1 MAGEW
6 LKFESNLPEKPEVLA
21 ITASMGW
28 DDPDLTVGK
37 LMRLFRWFDQHTTDG
52 NAKAVTPA
60 LLDRMLGVP
69 GFSAAVARVGW
80 LIVSDAGLALNNFDK
95 HNGQSAKS
103 RSETAKRVANHR
115 AKKAGE
121 TPEVTEEGGYQRLSI
136 PRPIRAAVLARDGNA
151 CVYCNRKDGEYG
163 LGETKRDG
171 FMCMDHIIPTS
182 RGGTDDVQNLV
193 TACTPCN
200 QFKSDRTPEEC
211 GLAWPEHDGK
221 RLGNAK
227 HVTDALAR
235 EEKRR
240 EEEIQ
245 EPSVL
250 GAEAP
255 PSTPYRVPKCPTDE
269 LVALYHRHLPAL
281 PAVEVMNDGRK
292 RSLTARWRDVCG
304 DGKFDKAAGL
314 DWFSWF
320 FERVAGSDFLMG
332 RTAGKS
338 GQHWRADFDFL
349 TTPSKFVKV
358 VEGRYH
364 QGASA

>member
-1 MAGEW
+1 M
-6 LKFESNLPEKPEVLA
+6 LA

-52 NAKAVTPA
+52 NAACVTSA
-60 LLDRMLGVP
+60 LLDRVIGVT
-69 GFSAAVARVGW
+69 GFVQAVQKTGW
-80 LIVSDAGLALNNFDK
+80 IVVSDAGISLNHFEY
-95 HNGQSAKS
+95 HNGSSAKT
-103 RSETAKRVANHR
+103 RAQTAKRVANHR
-115 AKKAGE
+115 ASEPSA
-121 TPEVTEEGGYQRLSI
+121 Q
-136 PRPIRAAVLARDGNA
+136 AGNA
-151 CVYCNRKDGEYG
+151 PN
-163 LGETKRDG
+163 
-171 FMCMDHIIPTS
+171 
-182 RGGTDDVQNLV
+182 
-193 TACTPCN
+193 
-200 QFKSDRTPEEC
+200 
-211 GLAWPEHDGK
+211 
-221 RLGNAK
+221 
-227 HVTDALAR
+227 VTDALAR

-240 EEEIQ
+240 EEEEIQ

-250 GAEAP
+250 VAEAA
-255 PSTPYRVPKCPTDE
+255 PSTTYRVPKCPTDE

-304 DGKFDKAAGL
+304 DGRFDKAAGL

-364 QGASA
+364 QGAQA